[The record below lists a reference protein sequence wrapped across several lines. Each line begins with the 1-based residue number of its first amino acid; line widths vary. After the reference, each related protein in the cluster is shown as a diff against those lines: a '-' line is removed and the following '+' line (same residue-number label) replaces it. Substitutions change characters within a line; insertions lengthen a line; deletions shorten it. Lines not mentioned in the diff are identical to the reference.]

1 MVARGAVRNPWLWAG
16 FDEEVSTGSKV
27 EGGRGT
33 LPSPE
38 VVAEAEAAYQRDTER
53 SVFLYVCLCV
63 RMSSRLSWRGSM
75 VLRKSIA
82 SSIL

>member
-16 FDEEVSTGSKV
+16 FDEGVSSGPEV
-27 EGGRGT
+27 EGGRVT

-53 SVFLYVCLCV
+53 CVFVYVCACL
-63 RMSSRLSWRGSM
+63 W
-75 VLRKSIA
+75 VLMC
-82 SSIL
+82 